1 MISLWKLLKNSLS
14 AIKNLKRRRTKKI
27 ELAASWF
34 LKLWNAIAWSKE
46 KIFYRLAAINGT
58 NILFQAKEICHRCH
72 CLCDMSH
79 NSIFLEITFQCQKAI
94 WLTSYPPLCVTICHC
109 TCSWRKEVWI
119 WRPSNTL
126 AINCKFTKKNPY
138 HICLNCNSNIWQD
151 IILSGIFH
159 RGAVPPR
166 TQKK

>member
-1 MISLWKLLKNSLS
+1 MVCPSTLLVKKLNIRENSDFWKGYVSHK
-14 AIKNLKRRRTKKI
+14 
-27 ELAASWF
+27 
-34 LKLWNAIAWSKE
+34 
-46 KIFYRLAAINGT
+46 Y
-58 NILFQAKEICHRCH
+58 Q

-79 NSIFLEITFQCQKAI
+79 NSIFREITFQCQKAI
-94 WLTSYPPLCVTICHC
+94 WLTSYPPLCVTICHS

-126 AINCKFTKKNPY
+126 AINCKFTKKNLY

-159 RGAVPPR
+159 RGAVPPESKKVTSPKFPR
-166 TQKK
+166 GRLKKSDLNSKQKNPSKVGVF